1 MAEQRERSKFSI
13 FGPGMIITA
22 SFVGPGTVTTM
33 TQGGAG
39 FGYSLLWAVLFSI
52 IATIALQEMVAR
64 LALVTNEGLGEA
76 IRDIFNHHLLKIIT
90 VWFSMVAVAVGC
102 AAYISGDLLGT
113 SLGAA
118 YLLDIPEHIIAP
130 VIGIIILL
138 IGLKG
143 SYDLIEKVMTV
154 LVLIMGVIFITTVI
168 VIQPDFGAV
177 LKGAFVPSIPNGS
190 LLTVIALIGTTVVPY
205 NFFIHATSIHERFNG
220 VKDLKIVR
228 TDTILAI
235 GLGGLIS
242 AAILITA
249 GTLIEG
255 REVKSLV
262 ELSEPL
268 KPILGDFAPLFMSIG
283 LFSAGLSSA
292 IASPMGAAATI
303 SSCLRWKGGLKSKK
317 YRLVFA
323 IVIFIGII
331 TSSLGFEPLEVLLIA
346 QALNGIILPLIAVLI
361 FIILNK
367 KNMMG
372 KFANG
377 IVLNIIGI
385 FVVLVVS
392 FLGIYSLIDAI
403 QSFMS

>member
-1 MAEQRERSKFSI
+1 MTEKRERSKFSI

-39 FGYSLLWAVLFSI
+39 FGYSLLWAVVFSI

-76 IRDIFNHHLLKIIT
+76 IRDIFNHQLLKLIT
-90 VWFSMVAVAVGC
+90 VWFSMIAVAVGC

-118 YLLDIPEHIIAP
+118 YLLGIPENYIAP
-130 VIGIIILL
+130 VIGIVILL
-138 IGLKG
+138 IGLSG

-154 LVLIMGVIFITTVI
+154 LVLIMGIIFITTVI

-177 LKGAFVPSIPNGS
+177 LKGAFIPSIPNGS
-190 LLTVIALIGTTVVPY
+190 LLTIIALIGTTVVPY
-205 NFFIHATSIHERFNG
+205 NFFIHASSIHERFNG
-220 VKDLKIVR
+220 IKDLRIVR
-228 TDTILAI
+228 IDTIVAI

-242 AAILITA
+242 AAILITT
-249 GTLIEG
+249 GTLIHG
-255 REVKSLV
+255 KEVTSLV

-268 KPILGDFAPLFMSIG
+268 KPILGDLAPIFMSVG

-303 SSCLRWKGGLKSKK
+303 SSCLRWKGGVKSKK

-346 QALNGIILPLIAVLI
+346 QALNGIILPLIAILI
-361 FIILNK
+361 FVILNK

-377 IVLNIIGI
+377 IVLNIIGL

-392 FLGIYSLIDAI
+392 FLGVYSLIDAI
-403 QSFMS
+403 QSFIG

>member
-1 MAEQRERSKFSI
+1 MTEKRERSKFTI

-39 FGYSLLWAVLFSI
+39 FGYSLLWAVVFSI

-76 IRDIFNHHLLKIIT
+76 IRDIFNHQLLKLIT
-90 VWFSMVAVAVGC
+90 VWFSMIAVAVGC

-118 YLLDIPEHIIAP
+118 YLLDIPENYIAP
-130 VIGIIILL
+130 VIGIVILL
-138 IGLKG
+138 IGLSG

-177 LKGAFVPSIPNGS
+177 LKGAFIPSIPNGS
-190 LLTVIALIGTTVVPY
+190 LLTIIALIGTTVVPY
-205 NFFIHATSIHERFNG
+205 NFFIHASSIHERFNG
-220 VKDLKIVR
+220 IKDLRIVR
-228 TDTILAI
+228 IDTIVAI

-242 AAILITA
+242 GAILITA
-249 GTLIEG
+249 GTLIHG
-255 REVKSLV
+255 KEVTSLV

-268 KPILGDFAPLFMSIG
+268 KPILGDFAPIFMSVG

-303 SSCLRWKGGLKSKK
+303 SSCLRWEGGVKSKK

-346 QALNGIILPLIAVLI
+346 QALNGIILPLIAILI
-361 FIILNK
+361 FVILNK

-377 IVLNIIGI
+377 IVLNIIGL

-392 FLGIYSLIDAI
+392 FLGVYSLIDAI
-403 QSFMS
+403 QSFIG

>member
-168 VIQPDFGAV
+168 VVQPDFGAV

-303 SSCLRWKGGLKSKK
+303 SSCLRWKGGLTSKK